1 MERIGASLCNARI
14 LFTTSIIGAHVF
26 ERALLIHL
34 GPLLIPVSAHAEIS
48 SYTLTHTTPRTVL
61 NTAITGPR
69 DEGGLYLSRFLL
81 PSTSERETDVE
92 AEDHT
97 PPARLATS

>member
-69 DEGGLYLSRFLL
+69 GGARYLFRFLL

>member
-1 MERIGASLCNARI
+1 MEH
-14 LFTTSIIGAHVF
+14 TD
-26 ERALLIHL
+26 HL
-34 GPLLIPVSAHAEIS
+34 GPLLIPVSAHAGIS
-48 SYTLTHTTPRTVL
+48 SYTLTHTAPRTVL
-61 NTAITGPR
+61 NTATTGPQK
-69 DEGGLYLSRFLL
+69 EEPYLSRFLL

>member
-69 DEGGLYLSRFLL
+69 QGAAYLFRFLL